1 MKNTTKTTAKEN
13 SSIVTLS
20 EGYSWIKINGTDSIL
35 TPNNKLIDLEQYN
48 NIMSLKSNKIDFQQ
62 DEDGNLLNDYKTS
75 NLDYVI
81 TYAKS
86 SNNTI
91 KQNILFYGINKAG
104 ELELVEFSITKNTN
118 SQFINYR
125 IFDLKSFNEVRY
137 VVNNSSLLTQDDIA
151 TFYNTILDYLLSK
164 GFSIDNKVGEFE
176 DYTIYKFIDRTEIYR
191 IIFKDNLLSNIKFEL
206 DLNNQVEI
214 LGAKKDINKDIII

>member
-1 MKNTTKTTAKEN
+1 MKKETKNTN
-13 SSIVTLS
+13 SSIVALS
-20 EGYSWIKINGTDSIL
+20 EGYSWLKINGADSIL

-48 NIMSLKSNKIDFQQ
+48 DIMSLKAKRVEFQE
-62 DEDGNLLNDYKTS
+62 DEDGSLLNDYKTS
-75 NLDYVI
+75 SLDYII

-91 KQNILFYGINKAG
+91 KQNILFYGVNEAN
-104 ELELVEFSITKNTN
+104 ELEMVEFSITKDTN

-137 VVNNSSLLTQDDIA
+137 IINNSSLLSQDETA
-151 TFYNTILDYLLSK
+151 TFYNMILDYLLSK

-176 DYTIYKFIDRTEIYR
+176 EYTIYKFIDRTQIYR

>member
-1 MKNTTKTTAKEN
+1 MKKETNTN

-20 EGYSWIKINGTDSIL
+20 EGYSWLKINGTDSIL

-62 DEDGNLLNDYKTS
+62 DENGDLLNDYKTS

-81 TYAKS
+81 TYAKAS
-86 SNNTI
+86 GDIINQHI
-91 KQNILFYGINKAG
+91 FFYGINGAG
-104 ELELVEFSITKNTN
+104 ELEMVEFSITKNTN
-118 SQFINYR
+118 SQIINYR
-125 IFDLKSFNEVRY
+125 IFNLKSFNEVRY
-137 VVNNSSLLTQDDIA
+137 IINNSSLLSQDETA

-176 DYTIYKFIDRTEIYR
+176 EYTIYKFIDKTEIYR